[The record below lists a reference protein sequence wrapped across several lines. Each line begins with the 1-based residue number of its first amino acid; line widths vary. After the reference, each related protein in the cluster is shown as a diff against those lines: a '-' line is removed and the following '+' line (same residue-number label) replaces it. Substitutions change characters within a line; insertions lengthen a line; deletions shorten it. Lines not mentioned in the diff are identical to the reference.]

1 MGRMNDDTVIVGIDN
16 GISGG
21 LCAVAAF
28 DGAVLAYR
36 AMPTKTEA
44 GKSEVDVRALL
55 DWLEPY
61 RNNIVVCIE
70 EPLKHAKSSQA
81 MRSMSISFG
90 LILGACKAKRF
101 EVRRVQVKE
110 WQDAVL
116 GKRLAKGMTKV
127 AALAIANKLWAS
139 ETWLATSRSK
149 VPHDGIIDAALIAHY
164 NRDRQLL

>member
-1 MGRMNDDTVIVGIDN
+1 MDEDTVIIGVDN

-28 DGAVLAYR
+28 NGAVIAYR
-36 AMPTKTEA
+36 AMPTKMEA

-61 RNNIVVCIE
+61 RNNMVVCVE

-90 LILGACKAKRF
+90 LIIGACEAKRF

-127 AALAIANKLWAS
+127 AALAIANKLWTS
-139 ETWLATSRSK
+139 ESWLATSKSK

-164 NRDRQLL
+164 SRDRQLL

>member
-1 MGRMNDDTVIVGIDN
+1 MNDDTVIVGIDN

-28 DGAVLAYR
+28 DGAVLTYR
-36 AMPTKTEA
+36 AMPIKTEA

-61 RNNIVVCIE
+61 RNNMVVCVE

-90 LILGACKAKRF
+90 LILGACEAKQF
-101 EVRRVQVKE
+101 EVIRTQVKE
-110 WQDAVL
+110 WQDVML

-127 AALAIANKLWAS
+127 AALASANRLWPT
-139 ETWLATSRSK
+139 EQWLATTRSK
-149 VPHDGIIDAALIAHY
+149 TPHDGMIDAALIARY
-164 NRDRQLL
+164 NRDRQLT